1 MEQRISVLTIGA
13 NDLAAL
19 RKFYEEALE
28 WQPVAQNK
36 DIVFYQMN
44 GFLLSLSGKQ
54 NLEQFIGTTM
64 GNRGPITI
72 GYNVDTEA
80 EVQRI
85 YEKLIEKGVKT
96 FQAPKA
102 PPFGGLFFYFEDPE
116 GNILEVAC
124 NRYVTMNAAHDVT
137 GHLPIDE
144 L

>member
-13 NDLAAL
+13 NDLVAL
-19 RKFYEEALE
+19 REFYEDILE
-28 WQPVAQNK
+28 WKPVAQNN

-72 GYNVDTEA
+72 GYNVDSED
-80 EVQRI
+80 EVLKI
-85 YEKLIEKGVKT
+85 YEKLVSKGVKT
-96 FQAPKA
+96 FQPPKA
-102 PPFGGLFFYFEDPE
+102 PPFGGLFFYFEDVE

-124 NRYVTMNAAHDVT
+124 NRYVTMSADHNVT
-137 GHLPIDE
+137 GHLPIDD